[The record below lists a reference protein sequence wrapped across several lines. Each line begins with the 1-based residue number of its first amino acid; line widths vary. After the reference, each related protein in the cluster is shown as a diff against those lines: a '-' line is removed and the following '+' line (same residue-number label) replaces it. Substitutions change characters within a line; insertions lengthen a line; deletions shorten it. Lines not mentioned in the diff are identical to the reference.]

1 MSISPNV
8 PTPQESY
15 TYETNA
21 GTPRW
26 IAVLFG
32 VLAVAVAGLAYAGHS
47 AQTQIQTDL
56 TKAQDQN
63 KLLSAQLDQA
73 NSRLAELK
81 GNIEVTQ
88 QKIGITA
95 AELAKA
101 RSRAEAIRNE
111 QLASDQKLATQLTAV
126 QSESNEKIGA
136 VSTDL
141 GGAKKDIAD
150 TRTDL
155 EATKGKLERAN
166 GDMGVM
172 SGLIAHN
179 HDDLD
184 ELKRRGDRNY
194 YEFKISK
201 SKTAQR
207 VGPVQVTL
215 NKTDQKKGKYT
226 MTVFVDDRSIEK
238 KDKTAGEP
246 VQFYLKGA
254 TRMTPYEIVV
264 FDVGKNDI
272 NGYLSTPKE
281 GGGGGGSSAAPAA
294 ATPSAAPAA
303 APASSTPSAKPTLN
317 PAPHQ

>member
-15 TYETNA
+15 HYESV

-32 VLAVAVAGLAYAGHS
+32 VLIVAVIALAYMGHS
-47 AQTQIQTDL
+47 AQSQLQADL
-56 TKAQDQN
+56 AKAQDQN

-73 NSRLAELK
+73 NSRLADLK

-88 QKIGITA
+88 QKVGMTQ

-101 RSRAEAIRNE
+101 RSRAEAIRND
-111 QLASDQKLATQLTAV
+111 QIASDQKLASQLTAV
-126 QSESNEKIGA
+126 QTESNEKIGA
-136 VSTDL
+136 VASEV
-141 GGAKKDIAD
+141 GGAKKDIEA
-150 TRTDL
+150 TKTDL
-155 EATKGKLERAN
+155 ETTKSKLERAT

-179 HDDLD
+179 RDDLD

-194 YEFKISK
+194 YEFKVTK
-201 SKTAQR
+201 SKTPQR

-215 NKTDQKKGKYT
+215 NKSDQKKGKYT

-238 KDKTAGEP
+238 RDKTAGEP

-254 TRMTPYEIVV
+254 ARMAPYEIVV

-272 NGYLSTPKE
+272 NGYLSTPKDA
-281 GGGGGGSSAAPAA
+281 GSGAAAPAA
-294 ATPSAAPAA
+294 TPAA
-303 APASSTPSAKPTLN
+303 ATAKP
-317 PAPHQ
+317 QS

>member
-8 PTPQESY
+8 PSPQESY
-15 TYETNA
+15 HYESA

-32 VLAVAVAGLAYAGHS
+32 VLIVGLVALAYMGHS
-47 AQTQIQTDL
+47 AQSQLQSDL
-56 TKAQDQN
+56 AKAHDQN

-73 NSRLAELK
+73 NSRLADLK

-88 QKIGITA
+88 QKVGMTQ

-101 RSRAEAIRNE
+101 RSRAEAIRND
-111 QLASDQKLATQLTAV
+111 QIAADQKLASQLTAV
-126 QSESNEKIGA
+126 QTESNERIGA
-136 VSTDL
+136 VATEV
-141 GGAKKDIAD
+141 GGAKKDIEA

-155 EATKGKLERAN
+155 ETTKTKLERAT

-179 HDDLD
+179 RDDLE

-194 YEFKISK
+194 YEFKVTK
-201 SKTAQR
+201 SKTPQR

-238 KDKTAGEP
+238 RDKTAGEP
-246 VQFYLKGA
+246 VQFYLKGSS
-254 TRMTPYEIVV
+254 RMPPYEIVV

-281 GGGGGGSSAAPAA
+281 GGSAPASAMPAAAPAAPAA
-294 ATPSAAPAA
+294 AA
-303 APASSTPSAKPTLN
+303 AKP
-317 PAPHQ
+317 QS

>member
-8 PTPQESY
+8 PSPQESY
-15 TYETNA
+15 HYESV

-32 VLAVAVAGLAYAGHS
+32 VLIVAVLVLAYMGRS
-47 AQTQIQTDL
+47 AQSQLQTDL
-56 TKAQDQN
+56 AKAQDQN

-73 NSRLAELK
+73 NSRLADLK

-88 QKIGITA
+88 QKVGMTQ

-101 RSRAEAIRNE
+101 RSRAESIRKD
-111 QLASDQKLATQLTAV
+111 QIASDQKLASQLTAV
-126 QSESNEKIGA
+126 QTESNEKIGA
-136 VSTDL
+136 VATEV
-141 GGAKKDIAD
+141 GGAKKDIEA
-150 TRTDL
+150 TKTDL
-155 EATKGKLERAN
+155 ESTKSKLDRAT

-179 HDDLD
+179 RDDLE

-194 YEFKISK
+194 YEFKVTK
-201 SKTAQR
+201 SKTPQR

-246 VQFYLKGA
+246 VQFYLKGSA
-254 TRMTPYEIVV
+254 RMAPYEIVV

-272 NGYLSTPKE
+272 NGYLSTPKDA
-281 GGGGGGSSAAPAA
+281 GSGAAPAA
-294 ATPSAAPAA
+294 TPAA
-303 APASSTPSAKPTLN
+303 ATTKPTR
-317 PAPHQ
+317 